1 MNERPNESI
10 TQPTVEQL
18 QQQILQMEQQHQ
30 QELRHLQFEAMLSLE
45 IYKAKG
51 RNEKAIK
58 ALLDVEELQK
68 SDQPEQAIRTA
79 LEQLK
84 KECSYLFD
92 TAATTMYATG
102 TAAQPPEQTAHT
114 ALRAAFG
121 LPL

>member
-1 MNERPNESI
+1 MKENLNEST
-10 TQPTVEQL
+10 TQPTIEQL
-18 QQQILQMEQQHQ
+18 QQQIAQMEQQHQ
-30 QELRHLQFEAMLSLE
+30 QEIRRLQFEAMLSLE

-58 ALLDVEELQK
+58 ALLDIDALQT
-68 SDQPEQAIRTA
+68 SDQPEQAVRTA

-92 TAATTMYATG
+92 ATGSGMYATG